1 MRKIIT
7 AYIILSLIAS
17 CSTVKKT
24 ARTYQPVTVNELL
37 EFPFGKSEGAASLK
51 KQFADG
57 VKVKKMVRRNKHDA
71 QKVDSIFQF
80 YHRKSEVFL
89 YKTYFNRE
97 MLIGGVIYDKKFPL
111 INGLVPGVSR
121 DDFYK
126 SFIDLKPEISDSVNI
141 ENKELM
147 RKFKFFFDSKGTLK
161 KISFSMYV
169 D

>member
-1 MRKIIT
+1 MKKLIA
-7 AYIILSLIAS
+7 AYIIIFFFVG
-17 CSTVKKT
+17 CSSVKET
-24 ARTYQPVTVNELL
+24 AKTYQPVTVNKLL

-51 KQFADG
+51 KQFAKE

-71 QKVDSIFQF
+71 QKTDTIFQF

-111 INGLVPGVSR
+111 TNGLVPGVSR

-126 SFIDLKPEISDSVNI
+126 SFIDLNPEVSDSVKI